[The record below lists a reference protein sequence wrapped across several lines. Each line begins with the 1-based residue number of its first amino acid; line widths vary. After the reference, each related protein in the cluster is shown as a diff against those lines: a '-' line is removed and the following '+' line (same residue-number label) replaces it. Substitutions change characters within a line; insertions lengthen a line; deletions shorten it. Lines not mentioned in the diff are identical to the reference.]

1 MLKSSVVSSNI
12 QGVGWEND
20 TLFVWFKTGKVYK
33 YFKVPV
39 TIYNELVSAPSVGR
53 YFNEA
58 VKHAFEY
65 KDVTGDLIAA

>member
-1 MLKSSVVSSNI
+1 M
-12 QGVGWEND
+12 
-20 TLFVWFKTGKVYK
+20 FVWFKTGKVYK